1 MATQTSSSVR
11 IPLPQEHGGWAM
23 LLTPVVIALVVGRF
37 QLMGVMALL
46 GWVSAYCMRA
56 SVEVLM
62 GHGASGKAGMPRATS
77 QAAYMG
83 LLLFGGL
90 AAVLLG
96 PVVIMRPV
104 ALFPLAAAALILGV
118 VQLLANR
125 GLTRSITAGILAVV
139 GLMGGG
145 PLFFLAA
152 QGDVTARGW
161 TLALAG
167 FAFFGGSVFRVKTLA
182 RERKSEGFRVLSVTL
197 HAVALAAA
205 VGAAAVGVAGWLVPL
220 ALLAPLGWSIYGAT
234 KAGAAMN
241 LAVIGKGE
249 QWLTIAF
256 GLLLM
261 AALF

>member
-1 MATQTSSSVR
+1 MATQTAPPVR

-23 LLTPVVIALVVGRF
+23 LLTPVVIALVIGRF
-37 QLMGVMALL
+37 QPLGVMALL
-46 GWVSAYCMRA
+46 GWVSAYCLRG
-56 SVEVLM
+56 SVEVLL
-62 GHGASGKAGMPRATS
+62 GHGASGKAGMARSTP

-90 AAVLLG
+90 AVVFLG
-96 PVVIMRPV
+96 PVVILRPV
-104 ALFPLAAAALILGV
+104 ALIPLAVAALALGL

-125 GLTRSITAGILAVV
+125 GLTRSMAAGLLAAT
-139 GLMGGG
+139 GLMAGG

-152 QGDVTARGW
+152 QGQVTARGW

-182 RERKSEGFRVLSVTL
+182 RERRSRGFRELSVAVHAL
-197 HAVALAAA
+197 AVAAAA
-205 VGAAAVGVAGWLVPL
+205 GAAALGLANWLVPL
-220 ALLAPLGWSIYGAT
+220 ALLAPLVWSIYGAT
-234 KAGAAMN
+234 KAGEAMS

-256 GLLLM
+256 GLLLLV
-261 AALF
+261 ALF